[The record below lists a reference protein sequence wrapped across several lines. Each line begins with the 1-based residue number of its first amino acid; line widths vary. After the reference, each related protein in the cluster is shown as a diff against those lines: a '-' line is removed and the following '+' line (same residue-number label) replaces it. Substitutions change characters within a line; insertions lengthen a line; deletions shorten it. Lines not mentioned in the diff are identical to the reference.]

1 MKKLIPI
8 AMLITL
14 GMSCP
19 VIAADDAAAAA
30 PQATTDTKAFD
41 QQMSQMQDLMKQM
54 QEQMRNIDAAKSG
67 AERQKLLTQH
77 WNSMQQGMQMM
88 HNMWGSGMMGPMM
101 PGMTPDQIAQH
112 QQMMQQYMGM
122 QQMMMQHMWGH
133 QGWMMG
139 PRGSMMGHH
148 MMMDMWQ

>member
-1 MKKLIPI
+1 MKQLIPI

-19 VIAADDAAAAA
+19 VIAADDAAAT
-30 PQATTDTKAFD
+30 PQTTVDNKEFD

-54 QEQMRNIDAAKSG
+54 QEQMRNIDASKNT
-67 AERQKLLTQH
+67 AERQKLLAQH
-77 WNSMQQGMQMM
+77 WDSMHQGMQMM
-88 HNMWGSGMMGPMM
+88 HKMWNAGMMNCCMGA
-101 PGMTPDQIAQH
+101 GMTPEQMAKH
-112 QQMMQQYMGM
+112 QQMMNQYMGM

-139 PRGSMMGHH
+139 PHGQR
-148 MMMDMWQ
+148 